1 LPQKNT
7 GIKLKNILLISF
19 LIISS
24 FDLIAQRDT
33 IKTFFP
39 NGNPEAVVIYEN
51 NLRQGEALFYWENG
65 NLKERRNYVN
75 DKVFGTVTS
84 YFENGKI
91 KELYS
96 IEDGKRDGPAA
107 YYDSLGNVVE
117 DVMFEQGV
125 RKGQEFLL
133 VGEYREE
140 DYQKLLAE
148 WKERQNNKKKDA
160 DELNLP
166 PVEEDKTNMDDD
178 PAYFLSPEIMPE
190 PIGGMNTIYKKLVY
204 PVEAKE
210 KKIEGTVKILAFIE
224 KNGEVSSAQVLE
236 GIGYGCDENARL
248 SVYYTRFKPGL
259 QKGKRVKVQMT
270 IPIEFKLDRKIN

>member
-1 LPQKNT
+1 MKF
-7 GIKLKNILLISF
+7 ILLSILFSF
-19 LIISS
+19 LI
-24 FDLIAQRDT
+24 
-33 IKTFFP
+33 KTFAQIDTVKTYFP
-39 NGNPEAVVIYEN
+39 NQNLEAAVIYEN
-51 NLRQGEALFYWENG
+51 DVRQGEAVLYWENG
-65 NLKERRNYVN
+65 NIKEKRNYVN

-84 YFENGKI
+84 YYENGKI

-107 YYDSLGNVVE
+107 YYDSTGNIIE
-117 DVMFEQGV
+117 DVIFEDGV

-148 WKERQNNKKKDA
+148 WKERQEQKKDSKE
-160 DELNLP
+160 DLNLP
-166 PVEEDKTNMDDD
+166 PVEEDKTNLEDD
-178 PAYFLSPEIMPE
+178 PAYYSNVEVMPE

-204 PVEAKE
+204 PKAAIEN
-210 KKIEGTVKILAFIE
+210 KIEGMVKIQIFIE
-224 KNGEVSSAQVLE
+224 KNGEVSSAQVIE

-259 QKGKRVKVQMT
+259 QKGKRVKVQM
-270 IPIEFKLDRKIN
+270 ILPIEFKLDKKTN